1 MIDENVKIHDQ
12 FSLEMKV
19 GFVAKQK
26 QKINNFAFN
35 VWMFIP
41 NSLDINRFT
50 YTKDDFYK
58 DLTSHIRL
66 ITPAYLLETL
76 ADPASSPFCLLEKSF
91 HALVAEPNKN
101 SQLDY
106 ENQIKMYLSILK
118 SSLREEVAHVI
129 GSKPDQDRDLLV
141 DSYLMHAEKIV
152 RQYRSLKQIIQV
164 PSVPIELMDYFLF
177 GDEFM
182 SNLVEEYTFR
192 MIEMLELLDPV
203 TCKNKKKNLLSR
215 IQEEKL
221 YKESNG
227 YLVVEKNN
235 HAKNQ
240 ELVFRLSMLKKYI
253 ESNLFLDVKK
263 RKDGVW
269 VEQLLFSVA
278 AGLSMIFA
286 TFIAFSFQQKYGSF
300 TVPVFVALVISY
312 MLKDRIKELAR
323 YYFAHKLSRRYFDHK
338 IDIST
343 HNHEIGWVRESM
355 DYISEQNVPWEV
367 LEKRGRS
374 PILEANNRAGS
385 ESIILYRVLM
395 QLNRESID
403 ANSEFPVAGVNEIF
417 KLNISNFIR
426 KMDNSE
432 FPLYHTD
439 EQDSIEIIPGEK
451 IYYLNLILQAR
462 DEVKWGYKRYR
473 VVFNRKGIHK
483 IETFK

>member
-12 FSLEMKV
+12 FSIEMKV

-66 ITPAYLLETL
+66 ITPAYPLRSL
-76 ADPASSPFCLLEKSF
+76 ADPTSSPFSLLEKSI
-91 HALVAEPNKN
+91 LVLAKEPNKE
-101 SQLDY
+101 SQQDY
-106 ENQIKMYLSILK
+106 ENQLKMYLSILK
-118 SSLREEVAHVI
+118 SSLREEVSHI
-129 GSKPDQDRDLLV
+129 INGKLDSDRDSLV
-141 DSYLMHAEKIV
+141 DSYLLNTGKITHE
-152 RQYRSLKQIIQV
+152 YRSLRQIIHV
-164 PSVPIELMDYFLF
+164 PSVSDELMDYFLF

-182 SNLVEEYTFR
+182 SNLIEEYTFR
-192 MIEMLELLDPV
+192 MIEMLVLHHPFLGDRKKKSLLD
-203 TCKNKKKNLLSR
+203 R
-215 IQEEKL
+215 IQEEKA
-221 YKESNG
+221 YKESHG
-227 YLVVEKNN
+227 YLVVEKNDHSN
-235 HAKNQ
+235 NQ
-240 ELVFRLSMLKKYI
+240 ELVFRLGMLKKYI

-300 TVPVFVALVISY
+300 TVPVFVALVVSY

-323 YYFAHKLSRRYFDHK
+323 YYFAHRLSRRYFDHK

-355 DYISEQNVPWEV
+355 DYISEQNVPGEV
-367 LEKRGRS
+367 LKMRDRS
-374 PILEANNRAGS
+374 SILEANNRASS

-426 KMDNSE
+426 KMDNAE
-432 FPLYHTD
+432 FPLYQIKED
-439 EQDSIEIIPGEK
+439 ESIEIIPGEK

-462 DEVKWGYKRYR
+462 EELIWGYKRYR
-473 VVFNRKGIHK
+473 VVFNRKGIQK
-483 IETFK
+483 IESFE

>member
-66 ITPAYLLETL
+66 ITPAYLLQTL
-76 ADPASSPFCLLEKSF
+76 ADPTSSPFCLLEKSF
-91 HALVAEPNKN
+91 HTLAIEPNKN

-152 RQYRSLKQIIQV
+152 RQYRSLKLIIQV

-323 YYFAHKLSRRYFDHK
+323 YYFAHKLS
-338 IDIST
+338 
-343 HNHEIGWVRESM
+343 
-355 DYISEQNVPWEV
+355 
-367 LEKRGRS
+367 
-374 PILEANNRAGS
+374 
-385 ESIILYRVLM
+385 
-395 QLNRESID
+395 
-403 ANSEFPVAGVNEIF
+403 
-417 KLNISNFIR
+417 
-426 KMDNSE
+426 
-432 FPLYHTD
+432 
-439 EQDSIEIIPGEK
+439 
-451 IYYLNLILQAR
+451 
-462 DEVKWGYKRYR
+462 
-473 VVFNRKGIHK
+473 
-483 IETFK
+483 